1 MVPAVA
7 RQAHVRLLAA
17 EDQAR
22 ALAET
27 SAFNEISGGGDWGI
41 VTSGV
46 AGTYVADALRELGLA
61 G

>member
-17 EDQAR
+17 QDQAR

-27 SAFNEISGGGDWGI
+27 SAFQ
-41 VTSGV
+41 
-46 AGTYVADALRELGLA
+46 
-61 G
+61 